1 MKRVASGSHAARIDF
16 GVCRSPEERLFRH
29 RQYRLGDTA
38 FYRRRRVFVIH
49 SDTDG
54 LSWSAPVEI
63 TSEVKKEDWTWYATG
78 PAFFQSTFDREGED
92 DRTN

>member
-1 MKRVASGSHAARIDF
+1 MKGVASGSHAARIDF

-49 SDTDG
+49 SATDG
-54 LSWSAPVEI
+54 LSLS
-63 TSEVKKEDWTWYATG
+63 ATG